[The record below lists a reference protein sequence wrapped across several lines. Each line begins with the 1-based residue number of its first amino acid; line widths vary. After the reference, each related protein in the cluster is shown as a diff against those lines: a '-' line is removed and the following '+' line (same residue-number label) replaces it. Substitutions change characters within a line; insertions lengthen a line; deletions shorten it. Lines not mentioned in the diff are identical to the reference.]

1 LILEDNMSNNEQ
13 EYRIIDGK
21 KVPVMPAKATVT
33 VKHKRTGA
41 AYESKA
47 HFDADVANPETDT
60 TDDDFRQDVHIQVA
74 EVVIKE

>member
-1 LILEDNMSNNEQ
+1 MSNNEQ
-13 EYRIIDGK
+13 EYRIIDWK

-41 AYESKA
+41 VYKHKA
-47 HFDADVANPETDT
+47 HFDEDVANPNTDT
-60 TDDDFRQDVHIQVA
+60 TDDDFRQDVHIKVA